1 MVGDMVVVVWSSV
14 EVGDIEVDVKLN
26 DGLVGIDDGLVGV
39 PDCEVGLTDGG
50 LVDCVVMR

>member
-1 MVGDMVVVVWSSV
+1 MVGLPVLVVAPSVVVS
-14 EVGDIEVDVKLN
+14 
-26 DGLVGIDDGLVGV
+26 DGLVGEDGGLVGV